1 MTDIAERARTLTEQ
15 RRPFV
20 HATVVRAQEPTSAR
34 AGDAAVILD
43 DGSIEGFVGGQ
54 CAESSV
60 RSAALDTL
68 RDGQTMLL
76 RVLPDSSAGFPETPG
91 ALVVVNPCHSG
102 GAIEIFLR
110 PVLPAPVLRLVGNTP
125 IGDAVAA
132 LAGFLEFEVI
142 RGEGFAGAT
151 VAVVA
156 GLGRGEETAIRQALD
171 AGVGFI
177 ALVASRRRGV
187 AVLDG
192 LRLTDE
198 ERAQVHTPAGIDIGA
213 RTPQEIALSIMAE
226 VVRAVRVDGLAPSPA
241 GSSSAGPPPA
251 GQSAGPLAG
260 PVGSGSGGLSPAGSS
275 SAGLPS
281 AGSPTGGPPAGPLL
295 VGLPSSAGRS
305 RAEPLRATAP
315 LPLTAIDPICGM
327 TVVIGPEAITAQDH
341 YFCGVGC
348 RTVFLARV

>member
-1 MTDIAERARTLTEQ
+1 MTDIAERARTLTQQ

-54 CAESSV
+54 CAENSV

-68 RDGQTMLL
+68 RDGQTLLL
-76 RVLPDSSAGFPETPG
+76 RVLPDSSAEFPETPG

-125 IGDAVAA
+125 IGEAVAT
-132 LAGFLEFEVI
+132 LAGFLSFEVARGGTVEVA
-142 RGEGFAGAT
+142 RGETVEAARGESLEVARGGSFVGAT
-151 VAVVA
+151 AAVVA
-156 GLGRGEETAIRQALD
+156 GLGKGEEAAIRQALD

-177 ALVASRRRGV
+177 ALVASRRRGA

-192 LRLTDE
+192 LGLTDE
-198 ERAQVHTPAGIDIGA
+198 ERARVHTPAGVDIGA

-226 VVRAVRVDGLAPSPA
+226 VVRAVRVDGLAPPIASTPVA
-241 GSSSAGPPPA
+241 APP
-251 GQSAGPLAG
+251 Q
-260 PVGSGSGGLSPAGSS
+260 
-275 SAGLPS
+275 
-281 AGSPTGGPPAGPLL
+281 
-295 VGLPSSAGRS
+295 
-305 RAEPLRATAP
+305 
-315 LPLTAIDPICGM
+315 TAIDPICGM
-327 TVVIGPEAITAQDH
+327 TVAIGPEAITAAGH
-341 YFCGVGC
+341 HFCGPGC
-348 RTVFLARV
+348 RTAFLARA